1 MSTTQAAVAVELI
14 KANGDITNLPPLPAN
29 PLKGRG
35 YAREPFSFDR
45 RKKADR
51 VKADFYDLLSDA
63 HKCEACT
70 ARRGK
75 GYLEYSKFISPEA
88 WALWQVLNGEV

>member
-1 MSTTQAAVAVELI
+1 MTTQAAVAVELI
-14 KANGDITNLPPLPAN
+14 RSSGNPVNLPNRPEK

-35 YAREPFSFDR
+35 HAREPFSFDR

-51 VKADFYDLLSDA
+51 VKADFYDLLPER

>member
-1 MSTTQAAVAVELI
+1 MTTQAAVAVELI
-14 KANGDITNLPPLPAN
+14 KASGGITNLPARAEK

-35 YAREPFSFDR
+35 HAREPFSFDR
-45 RKKADR
+45 RRKADR
-51 VKADFYDLLSDA
+51 IKADFYDLLPDA

-70 ARRGK
+70 ARRAK